1 MGGEMNNKQFKELLN
16 QIEALS
22 PLQKRTLLKVMEG
35 KEVELSVAKLIN
47 EQNGAGVICA
57 HCGDCRIKRWGF
69 DGEIQRYRCLTC
81 RRTFN
86 ALSGTP
92 LAKLRARD
100 KWLAYAQTMEQ
111 GLSIRKAAQQLDIDP
126 GTSFRWRHRFLRA
139 PSAQTNTELTGIV
152 EADETYFPDSK
163 KGQRKL
169 TRAPRR
175 RGGSAKKKGVVV
187 KQVAVLVALDRQGQ
201 QYEAVIPSADK
212 QTYAQLLPQLLTDE
226 AILCTDGSGAFKE
239 AAKMTQILHHGLN
252 TKEGIRVKQKVFH
265 IQHVNAFH
273 SDLKT
278 WIRCFRGVSTK
289 YLSNYLAWHRFQYPT
304 CLEPTPEQRLRR
316 SLGFGNV

>member
-1 MGGEMNNKQFKELLN
+1 MGGEMNNKQFKVLLS

-22 PLQKRTLLKVMEG
+22 ALQKRTLLSVLEE
-35 KEVELSVAKLIN
+35 KENKLSTAKLLN
-47 EQNGAGVICA
+47 GQNNAGVICA
-57 HCGDCRIKRWGF
+57 HCGEPHIKRWGF
-69 DGEIQRYRCLTC
+69 DGEIQRYRCLVC

-100 KWLAYAQTMEQ
+100 KWLAYAKTMEQ
-111 GLSIRKAAQQLDIDP
+111 GLSIRQAAKQLDIDP
-126 GTSFRWRHRFLRA
+126 STSFRWRHRFLRA

-163 KGQRKL
+163 KGQRHL
-169 TRAPRR
+169 ERAPRR
-175 RGGSAKKKGVVV
+175 RGGSAKKKGIVV

-201 QYEAVIPSADK
+201 QYEAVVPSTDK
-212 QTYAQLLPQLLTDE
+212 QTYAQLLPQLLSDE
-226 AILCTDGSGAFKE
+226 TILCTDGSGAFKE
-239 AAKMTQILHHGLN
+239 AAKMTHILHHGLN

-278 WIRCFRGVSTK
+278 WIRRFRGVSTK
-289 YLSNYLAWHRFQYPT
+289 YLSHYLAWHRFQYPA
-304 CLEPTPEQRLRR
+304 CLQPTPEQRLRR